1 MYTLLYTNHFLNSY
15 CTNMFGKMGE
25 MKKMYDKYKALQNAL
40 KNLIIRGKEGKFVDT
55 KWEEQDAVIID
66 ISGEMKLKDLQI
78 NDLTLLDPSKKAHL
92 EKMIVAC
99 FTKAQNKAQEIA
111 AEKTKE
117 ILGFDPSNIGNML
130 GGGGIPGMS

>member
-1 MYTLLYTNHFLNSY
+1 
-15 CTNMFGKMGE
+15 
-25 MKKMYDKYKALQNAL
+25 
-40 KNLIIRGKEGKFVDT
+40 
-55 KWEEQDAVIID
+55 
-66 ISGEMKLKDLQI
+66 
-78 NDLTLLDPSKKAHL
+78 
-92 EKMIVAC
+92 MIVAC